1 MVVKDERFKV
11 STDSNLD
18 IKNITDHGQKVV
30 KKSGIKEGTATFFVS
45 GSTAA
50 ITTIEYESGLIHDIS
65 EALDRLFPKD
75 IYYKHHEK
83 WHDGNGHSH
92 MRASFIGPSLTVP
105 ITGGKLELGTWQQ
118 IILCDMDVPSREREI
133 IVKIMGD

>member
-1 MVVKDERFKV
+1 MVVKDKRFKV
-11 STDSNLD
+11 STSSNLD
-18 IKNITDHGQKVV
+18 VKNITDQGQKVV
-30 KKSGIKEGTATFFVS
+30 RESGVKEGTATFFVS

-118 IILCDMDVPSREREI
+118 IILCDMDVPSRKREI

>member
-1 MVVKDERFKV
+1 MVVKDKRFKV
-11 STDSNLD
+11 STSSNLD
-18 IKNITDHGQKVV
+18 IKNITDQGQKAV
-30 KKSGIKEGTATFFVS
+30 KESGIEEGTATFFVS

-75 IYYKHHEK
+75 MYYKHHEK

-118 IILCDMDVPSREREI
+118 IILCDLDVPSREREI
-133 IVKIMGD
+133 IVKVMGD

>member
-11 STDSNLD
+11 STESDLD
-18 IKNITDHGQKVV
+18 VKNITDQGQRVV
-30 KKSGIKEGTATFFVS
+30 KKSGIKEGTATFFIS

-75 IYYKHHEK
+75 MYYKHHEK

-133 IVKIMGD
+133 IVKMMGD

>member
-1 MVVKDERFKV
+1 MTVEDVRFVVETKSE
-11 STDSNLD
+11 LD
-18 IKNITDHGQKVV
+18 IKNITEKV
-30 KKSGIKEGTATFFVS
+30 KKIVQKNDIQEGTVTLFVA

-75 IYYKHHEK
+75 IHYKHHEK

-92 MRASFIGPSLTVP
+92 IRASFIGQSFTAP
-105 ITGGKLELGTWQQ
+105 ITDGELELGTWQQ
-118 IILCDMDVPSREREI
+118 IILCDMDVKSRSREV
-133 IVKIMGD
+133 IVKMIGE

>member
-1 MVVKDERFKV
+1 MVVKDEGFKV

-18 IKNITDHGQKVV
+18 IKNITDQGQRVV

-50 ITTIEYESGLIHDIS
+50 ITTIEYESGLVHDIS

>member
-1 MVVKDERFKV
+1 MVVKDKRFKV
-11 STDSNLD
+11 STSSNLD
-18 IKNITDHGQKVV
+18 IKNITDQGQRAV
-30 KKSGIKEGTATFFVS
+30 KESEIEEGTATFFVS

-50 ITTIEYESGLIHDIS
+50 ITTIEYESGLVHDIS

-75 IYYKHHEK
+75 MYYKHHEK

>member
-1 MVVKDERFKV
+1 MKVKDERFKV
-11 STDSNLD
+11 STSSDLA
-18 IKNITDHGQKVV
+18 IKNITEQGQKIV
-30 KKSGIKEGTATFFVS
+30 KNSGVKEGTALFFVS

-50 ITTIEYESGLIHDIS
+50 ITTIEYESGLIHDMS
-65 EALDRLFPKD
+65 EALDRIFPTD

-105 ITGGKLELGTWQQ
+105 ITDGSLELGTWQQ

-133 IVKIMGD
+133 IVKITGE

>member
-1 MVVKDERFKV
+1 MSVGDKRFNVETK
-11 STDSNLD
+11 SELY
-18 IKNITDHGQKVV
+18 IKNITEKV
-30 KKSGIKEGTATFFVS
+30 KKIVQKSDIKEGTVTLFVA

-75 IYYKHHEK
+75 IHYKHHEK

-92 MRASFIGPSLTVP
+92 IRASFVGQSFTAP
-105 ITGGKLELGTWQQ
+105 ITNGKLELGTWQQ
-118 IILCDMDVPSREREI
+118 IILCDMDVKARSREV
-133 IVKIMGD
+133 IVKMMGE

>member
-1 MVVKDERFKV
+1 MVVKDKRFKV
-11 STDSNLD
+11 NTESNLD
-18 IKNITDHGQKVV
+18 IKNITDQGQKTVRE
-30 KKSGIKEGTATFFVS
+30 SGVKEGTATLFVS

-50 ITTIEYESGLIHDIS
+50 ITTIEYESGLVHDIS
-65 EALDRLFPKD
+65 EALDRLFPQD
-75 IYYKHHEK
+75 MYYKHHEK

-105 ITGGKLELGTWQQ
+105 ITDGKLELGTWQQ

-133 IVKIMGD
+133 IVKIIGD